1 MKMND
6 NSSYSS
12 DEEYS
17 QGNSGFE
24 NDLVLAENEVFPKEI
39 YNEANEHLNH
49 LPVSPFLE
57 DSCKSINLEDQNFEW
72 DDFDLPRS
80 GYFLPTCGTLHFQLN
95 DLDAKLDF
103 FEKEIQ
109 NLKTSAEPTF
119 DLCWEEIDD
128 LCWGEVE
135 CIPQEKCFNN
145 IKILMFSIFIYICF
159 VYNYLILNYKKRI
172 KEKGQEVASI
182 ILEWKKFGT
191 NQVSSES
198 WPPDQTEQSGE
209 KGLAAATGA
218 LVRVEGTMNVAKYR
232 DILNENLKQMCVS
245 VSVSVSV
252 SCSPPTAILIYM
264 PFMPNISANLAS
276 GEAAEVPRGP
286 PEVAVRGGRA
296 EKARAVHAKS
306 GRAGEAGVTSLGG
319 FPG

>member
-172 KEKGQEVASI
+172 KEKGQE
-182 ILEWKKFGT
+182 G
-191 NQVSSES
+191 NR
-198 WPPDQTEQSGE
+198 
-209 KGLAAATGA
+209 GLAQM
-218 LVRVEGTMNVAKYR
+218 VECSLMHARGSGIDTHTLQCSTFSHFVSELT
-232 DILNENLKQMCVS
+232 ILNWNQSEDKQ
-245 VSVSVSV
+245 
-252 SCSPPTAILIYM
+252 T
-264 PFMPNISANLAS
+264 
-276 GEAAEVPRGP
+276 
-286 PEVAVRGGRA
+286 
-296 EKARAVHAKS
+296 
-306 GRAGEAGVTSLGG
+306 
-319 FPG
+319 

>member
-172 KEKGQEVASI
+172 KEKGQEERNGMLLNFTRNDALGISHGLI
-182 ILEWKKFGT
+182 SCFLEMLKL
-191 NQVSSES
+191 SSV
-198 WPPDQTEQSGE
+198 P
-209 KGLAAATGA
+209 
-218 LVRVEGTMNVAKYR
+218 
-232 DILNENLKQMCVS
+232 ENTFWTL
-245 VSVSVSV
+245 
-252 SCSPPTAILIYM
+252 
-264 PFMPNISANLAS
+264 
-276 GEAAEVPRGP
+276 
-286 PEVAVRGGRA
+286 
-296 EKARAVHAKS
+296 
-306 GRAGEAGVTSLGG
+306 
-319 FPG
+319 

>member
-172 KEKGQEVASI
+172 KEKGQEDTCARIKDHRADDRGASSCVHYGI
-182 ILEWKKFGT
+182 YPHAGNFASDC
-191 NQVSSES
+191 Q
-198 WPPDQTEQSGE
+198 
-209 KGLAAATGA
+209 ATG
-218 LVRVEGTMNVAKYR
+218 
-232 DILNENLKQMCVS
+232 S
-245 VSVSVSV
+245 
-252 SCSPPTAILIYM
+252 
-264 PFMPNISANLAS
+264 NLATINDLS
-276 GEAAEVPRGP
+276 RQ
-286 PEVAVRGGRA
+286 
-296 EKARAVHAKS
+296 
-306 GRAGEAGVTSLGG
+306 
-319 FPG
+319 

>member
-172 KEKGQEVASI
+172 KEKGQEESHGV
-182 ILEWKKFGT
+182 LREE
-191 NQVSSES
+191 SES
-198 WPPDQTEQSGE
+198 YRRHLGQMTNSCPEWLLGSLCLLVALFSGDAAVPLTLYH
-209 KGLAAATGA
+209 LAGTHFAELGKMTG
-218 LVRVEGTMNVAKYR
+218 
-232 DILNENLKQMCVS
+232 
-245 VSVSVSV
+245 
-252 SCSPPTAILIYM
+252 
-264 PFMPNISANLAS
+264 
-276 GEAAEVPRGP
+276 
-286 PEVAVRGGRA
+286 
-296 EKARAVHAKS
+296 
-306 GRAGEAGVTSLGG
+306 
-319 FPG
+319 